1 MMLFALLLAV
11 LVGSRGGC
19 VEVWLSVLFFGVLS
33 IIDFC
38 AIPLERRR
46 LARKERERLEAAQL
60 RLERLA
66 CVEKRLLA
74 GELVR
79 LEEWWEDDDLWID
92 ENAHIHLVFSDG
104 EEMDFVLYQDI
115 APEISRLLATQGIC
129 WEASFRLTAGSR
141 VIWQKG

>member
-1 MMLFALLLAV
+1 MLFALLLAV
-11 LVGSRGGC
+11 LAASRGGG
-19 VEVWLSVLFFGVLS
+19 VEGWLSVLFFGVLS

-46 LARKERERLEAAQL
+46 LARRDRERLGAAQL
-60 RLERLA
+60 QLERLA

-92 ENAHIHLVFSDG
+92 ENAHISLVFSDG

-129 WEASFRLTAGSR
+129 WEASFRLTADSHI
-141 VIWQKG
+141 IWQR

>member
-1 MMLFALLLAV
+1 M
-11 LVGSRGGC
+11 
-19 VEVWLSVLFFGVLS
+19 
-33 IIDFC
+33 
-38 AIPLERRR
+38 
-46 LARKERERLEAAQL
+46 
-60 RLERLA
+60 
-66 CVEKRLLA
+66 EKRLLA

-92 ENAHIHLVFSDG
+92 ENAHILFVFSDG

-129 WEASFRLTAGSR
+129 WEASFRLTAASR

>member
-1 MMLFALLLAV
+1 MLFALLLAM
-11 LVGSRGGC
+11 LAASRGGG
-19 VEVWLSVLFFGVLS
+19 VEGWLSVLVFGVLS

-38 AIPLERRR
+38 AIPSERRR
-46 LARKERERLEAAQL
+46 LARKERERLGAVQL
-60 RLERLA
+60 QLERLA

-92 ENAHIHLVFSDG
+92 ENAHIRLVFSDG
-104 EEMDFVLYQDI
+104 EEMNFVLYQDI

-129 WEASFRLTAGSR
+129 WEASFLLSADSHI
-141 VIWQKG
+141 IWQR

>member
-1 MMLFALLLAV
+1 MLFALLLAM
-11 LVGSRGGC
+11 LAASRGGG
-19 VEVWLSVLFFGVLS
+19 VEGWLSVLVFGVLS

-46 LARKERERLEAAQL
+46 LARKERERLGAAKLQ
-60 RLERLA
+60 LERLA

-92 ENAHIHLVFSDG
+92 ENAHIRLVFSDG

-115 APEISRLLATQGIC
+115 APEISRLHATQGIC
-129 WEASFRLTAGSR
+129 WEASFRLTADSHI
-141 VIWQKG
+141 IWQR